1 MMITIKIFLQV
12 MLQKA
17 FQVTP
22 VYREIT
28 DWDEETGYHMGVYLC
43 LNIKSHQFTPQD
55 DFIKTID
62 SFGSFENLK
71 LAWLHRDDKWDNGLV
86 IFLGESKHKIKKE
99 SRTGSVQISYRFIKL
114 IIYDYIF
121 PLFPFFPH

>member
-1 MMITIKIFLQV
+1 MMLLPLHELLQV
-12 MLQKA
+12 ILQKA

-28 DWDEETGYHMGVYLC
+28 EWDEDTGYHMGVYLC

-55 DFIKTID
+55 DNIKTID

-71 LAWLHRDDKWDNGLV
+71 LSWLHRDDKWDKGLV
-86 IFLGESKHKIKKE
+86 IFLSESKHKIKKKAE
-99 SRTGSVQISYRFIKL
+99 QAACKL
-114 IIYDYIF
+114 AIDT
-121 PLFPFFPH
+121 LK